1 MLNAFVIGCRKRDED
16 FLYEKELKELVATK
30 KLTEVI
36 VAFSREQK
44 EKVYVQHKMIEKSNY

>member
-1 MLNAFVIGCRKRDED
+1 MLDAFVKGCRKRNED
-16 FLYEKELKELVATK
+16 FLYEKELKEFVATK

-44 EKVYVQHKMIEKSNY
+44 EKVYVQHKMIEKSN